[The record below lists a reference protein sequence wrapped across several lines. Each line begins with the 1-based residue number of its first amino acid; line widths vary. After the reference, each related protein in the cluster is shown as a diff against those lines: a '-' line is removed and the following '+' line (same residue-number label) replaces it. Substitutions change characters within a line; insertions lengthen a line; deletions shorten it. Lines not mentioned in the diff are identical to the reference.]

1 MPRRLFRFEGEK
13 EFLGRAKSEGAH
25 YHQNGFTGNV
35 QGSSSFRK
43 ERIVTKNKKIHGR
56 KSLTGK
62 GKYIINTM
70 DQQLKGSKINYNYS
84 KYSGHT
90 ENKDIK
96 HVKKNEDEGAKT
108 KCF

>member
-1 MPRRLFRFEGEK
+1 
-13 EFLGRAKSEGAH
+13 
-25 YHQNGFTGNV
+25 
-35 QGSSSFRK
+35 
-43 ERIVTKNKKIHGR
+43 
-56 KSLTGK
+56 
-62 GKYIINTM
+62 M